1 LFVADLRA
9 LIDSYISALNGE
21 TRRVSADEWGL
32 TVDAS
37 GWPLH
42 VGVAL
47 RDGLLRAQAEVV
59 GPGELD
65 EHQLLWWNRQL
76 PLVRFSQGR
85 DRRVHIQVDLPP
97 AAVTPAEL
105 DRVLGLLV
113 RAASEAREHAG
124 SGGAA

>member
-1 LFVADLRA
+1 VLVSDLRDV
-9 LIDSYISALNGE
+9 IDGFVSGLDGE
-21 TRRVSADEWGL
+21 TRRVSPDEWGL

-47 RDGLLRAQAEVV
+47 RDGLLRAQAEVA
-59 GPGELD
+59 GAGAID

-76 PLVRFSQGR
+76 PLVRFSHGR
-85 DRRVHIQVDLPP
+85 DRRIHIQVDLPP

-113 RAASEAREHAG
+113 RAAAEAREHARVEG
-124 SGGAA
+124 

>member
-1 LFVADLRA
+1 LLVTAIRSVIDDFVSGLD
-9 LIDSYISALNGE
+9 GE
-21 TRRVSADEWGL
+21 TRRVSPDEWGL

-47 RDGLLRAQAEVV
+47 RDGLLRAQAEVASA
-59 GPGELD
+59 GAID

-76 PLVRFSQGR
+76 PLVRFSHGR
-85 DRRVHIQVDLPP
+85 DRRIHIQVDLPP
-97 AAVTPAEL
+97 AAITPAEL

-113 RAASEAREHAG
+113 RAAAEAREHAR
-124 SGGAA
+124 SES

>member
-1 LFVADLRA
+1 LTDLRTVV
-9 LIDSYISALNGE
+9 DTFISGLDGE
-21 TRRVSADEWGL
+21 TRRVSPDEWGL

-47 RDGLLRAQAEVV
+47 RDGLLRAQAEVA
-59 GPGELD
+59 GAGQLD

-76 PLVRFSQGR
+76 PLVRFSHGR

-113 RAASEAREHAG
+113 RAASEARRHARG
-124 SGGAA
+124 ESGDPA